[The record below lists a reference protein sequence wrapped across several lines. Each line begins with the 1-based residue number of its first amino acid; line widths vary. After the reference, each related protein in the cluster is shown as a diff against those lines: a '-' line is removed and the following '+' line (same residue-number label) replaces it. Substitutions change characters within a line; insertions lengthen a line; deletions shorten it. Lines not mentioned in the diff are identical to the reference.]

1 MESREKRL
9 NSVLVKPAGPDCNM
23 ACSYCFY
30 LEKSVLFPG
39 IKAHRMSEEILQ
51 EMIRQVMGQSRQ
63 EVSFGWQG
71 GEPTLMGLPF
81 FERAVEFQEKI
92 GRGHVVGN
100 GLQTNGL
107 LIDKQWAEFLK
118 EYKFLVGLSID
129 GPEHVHDHYRLM
141 RNGKGSWSRVVD
153 KARLL
158 LDTGVEVNALA
169 VVNDYSVKYPE
180 EIYECLKSIGLN
192 YMQFIPC
199 VETDSRNPDQSAP
212 FSVPP
217 EKYGEFLCTVFDLWL
232 ADFADDVPSTSVRFF
247 DSVFFHYVGLPPP
260 ECTLLE
266 ECGVYV
272 VVEHNGDVYS
282 CDFFVEPEWR
292 LGNVMKDDLRI
303 LLNSEKQR
311 EFGRLKA
318 TLPGECRECQ
328 WLRYCRGGC
337 TKDRLHN
344 PDDRTLN
351 HLCSSYKIFLKHAD
365 ATLKKLADEWKRRQ
379 YLDGLNSAAD
389 LGSGSGRKKKIG
401 RNDPCP
407 CGSGEKYK
415 NCCGRAL

>member
-1 MESREKRL
+1 MNSREKRL

-23 ACSYCFY
+23 ACTYCFY
-30 LEKSVLFPG
+30 LEKSVLFSG
-39 IKAHRMSEEILQ
+39 IKSHRMSEEILQ
-51 EMIRQVMGQSRQ
+51 EMIRKVMGQSRQ
-63 EVSFGWQG
+63 EVSIGWQG

-81 FERAVEFQEKI
+81 FERAVEFQKKF
-92 GRGHVVGN
+92 GHGHVVGN

-153 KARLL
+153 KARLI

-169 VVNDYSVKYPE
+169 VVNDCSVKYPE
-180 EIYECLKSIGLN
+180 EIYEYLKSIGLN

-232 ADFADDVPSTSVRFF
+232 ADFADDMPSTSIRFF

-282 CDFFVEPEWR
+282 CDFFVDPDWK
-292 LGNVMKDDLRI
+292 LGNIMTNRLLDM
-303 LLNSEKQR
+303 LNSSIQKR
-311 EFGRLKA
+311 FGQLKA
-318 TLPGECRECQ
+318 SLPKDCLNCA
-328 WLRYCRGGC
+328 WLRTCRGGC
-337 TKDRLHN
+337 FKDRLHN
-344 PDDRTLN
+344 PSNAELN
-351 HLCSSYKIFLKHAD
+351 HFCESYKMFFEHSDKRF
-365 ATLKKLADEWKRRQ
+365 KELAAEWKRQ
-379 YLDGLNSAAD
+379 Q
-389 LGSGSGRKKKIG
+389 
-401 RNDPCP
+401 
-407 CGSGEKYK
+407 EVV
-415 NCCGRAL
+415 

>member
-1 MESREKRL
+1 MNPREKSL

-30 LEKSVLFPG
+30 LEKSTLFPG
-39 IKAHRMSEEILQ
+39 AKSHRMSEEILR
-51 EMIRQVMGQSRQ
+51 EIIRQVMGQSQQ

-81 FERAVEFQEKI
+81 FEKAIEFQKEY
-92 GRGHVVGN
+92 GRNHVVGN

-107 LIDKQWAEFLK
+107 LIDKNWAEFFK

-141 RNGKGSWSRVVD
+141 RNGKGSWSRVAD
-153 KARLL
+153 KAKLL
-158 LDTGVEVNALA
+158 LDAGVEVNALA

-180 EIYECLKSIGLN
+180 EIYEYLKSIGLN

-199 VETDSRNPDQSAP
+199 VETDPRNPGQSAP
-212 FSVPP
+212 FTVPA
-217 EKYGEFLCTVFDLWL
+217 EKFGEFLRTVFDLWL
-232 ADFADDVPSTSVRFF
+232 ADFNGDMPSTSVRFF
-247 DSVFFHYVGLPPP
+247 DSLFFHYGGLPPP

-292 LGNVMKDDLRI
+292 LGNVMMDNLST

-311 EFGRLKA
+311 RFGRVKA
-318 TLPGECRECQ
+318 TLPEGCRECQ
-328 WLRYCRGGC
+328 WVSYCRGGC

-344 PDDRTLN
+344 PDNRTLN
-351 HLCSSYKIFLKHAD
+351 HLCSSYKIFFEHAN
-365 ATLKKLADEWKRRQ
+365 ATLEKLADEWKQRQ
-379 YLDGLNSAAD
+379 YLEGLSHAAG
-389 LGSGSGRKKKIG
+389 LESGSRSPKKIG

-415 NCCGRAL
+415 KCCGRAF